1 MHDLA
6 QAIIDN
12 YAPTKASINY
22 INADSQLKDNFNQAI
37 NNARD
42 VLNKAKGQNLNFE
55 TVDSLKD
62 AISEAKDA
70 LNGIERLKAAKAKAD
85 KFIESLAH
93 INQAQLAHA
102 LKEIA
107 NSDTLTKLARIVD
120 KANVLDEAMQALKD
134 EITRNA
140 APVQSS
146 LNYINADED
155 LKDQFDH
162 ALSNARKAI
171 VKATGKT

>member
-70 LNGIERLKAAKAKAD
+70 LNGIERLKAKAD

-120 KANVLDEAMQALKD
+120 KANVLDEAMQ
-134 EITRNA
+134 
-140 APVQSS
+140 
-146 LNYINADED
+146 
-155 LKDQFDH
+155 H
-162 ALSNARKAI
+162 
-171 VKATGKT
+171 

>member
-85 KFIESLAH
+85 NSSKVSHISIKLNSHMHSKKSLIQIH
-93 INQAQLAHA
+93 
-102 LKEIA
+102 
-107 NSDTLTKLARIVD
+107 
-120 KANVLDEAMQALKD
+120 
-134 EITRNA
+134 
-140 APVQSS
+140 
-146 LNYINADED
+146 
-155 LKDQFDH
+155 
-162 ALSNARKAI
+162 
-171 VKATGKT
+171 